1 METIDKNKT
10 RLLFIDILKGYT
22 EAYYKNNKVYFKHNT
37 SFDSGDIDSK
47 REDFVRKAKK
57 NSLPTEEEK
66 EEYLIIEKLWSKEK
80 NEEIQKI
87 KSYTS
92 NLKTTKSKLFRNEE
106 INLINQQIN
115 EQTLK
120 LIELISERRGLL
132 GFTVEDY
139 ANKKVNEYYM
149 YNSLFKDKNLN
160 ERFFSKDQF
169 DELENKD
176 ISEIIEIYNNVN
188 KDFSEKNL
196 KKIALSSPYLSLYN
210 MCEDSPYYFYGKPVI
225 YLTFYQIEVFS
236 YARYFRNALSEAK
249 HKPADELY
257 EDPEK
262 LIDWLES
269 SKNAEEV
276 LNKSGI
282 KDNKKSE
289 GAIGTSIVGAKKEDL
304 AKIGADE
311 KGVSLHGEALK
322 KGGTLSMQDLMK
334 LHGIK

>member
-1 METIDKNKT
+1 METIDKNKI

-22 EAYYKNNKVYFKHNT
+22 ETYYKNSKIYFKHNT

-47 REDFVRKAKK
+47 RQEFTRKAKS
-57 NSLPTEEEK
+57 NGLPSEDEK
-66 EEYLIIEKLWSKEK
+66 EKYLISEKLWSKEK
-80 NEEIQKI
+80 GDEIKKI
-87 KSYTS
+87 KSYIS

-106 INLINQQIN
+106 IESINKQIS
-115 EQTLK
+115 EQNLK
-120 LIELISERRGLL
+120 LFELTSERKELL
-132 GFTVEDY
+132 GFTIEDY

-149 YNSLFKDKNLN
+149 YNSLYKDKELN
-160 ERFFSKDQF
+160 QRYFSEGEF

-176 ISEIIEIYNNVN
+176 ISEIIEIYNNIN

-196 KKIALSSPYLSLYN
+196 KKIALSPFYLSLYN
-210 MCEDSPYYFYGKPVI
+210 MCEDSPYYLYGKSVI

-236 YARYFRNALSEAK
+236 YSRYFKNALSEAK

-276 LNKSGI
+276 LSKSNI
-282 KDNKKSE
+282 KENKKGE

-311 KGVSLHGEALK
+311 GGVSLHNEALK
-322 KGGTLSMQDLMK
+322 KGGTLSMEDLMK
-334 LHGIK
+334 LHGVK

>member
-1 METIDKNKT
+1 LETVDKNKI
-10 RLLFIDILKGYT
+10 RLLFIDILKGYS
-22 EAYYKNNKVYFKHNT
+22 EVYYKNTKIYFKHNT

-47 REDFVRKAKK
+47 RQEFIRKAKS
-57 NSLPTEEEK
+57 NGLPTEEEK
-66 EEYLIIEKLWSKEK
+66 EAYLIAEKLWSKEK
-80 NEEIQKI
+80 NEEIQRI
-87 KSYTS
+87 KSYIS

-106 INLINQQIN
+106 IDSINKQIN
-115 EQTLK
+115 EQNIK
-120 LIELISERRGLL
+120 LIELASERKELL

-149 YNSLFKDKNLN
+149 YNSLYKDKNLN
-160 ERFFSKDQF
+160 ERYFSEGDF

-196 KKIALSSPYLSLYN
+196 KKIALSSFYLSLYN
-210 MCEDSPYYFYGKPVI
+210 MCEDSPYYLYGKPII
-225 YLTFYQIEVFS
+225 YLTFYQVEVFS
-236 YARYFRNALSEAK
+236 YSRYFRNALSEAK

-257 EDPEK
+257 EDPDK

-269 SKNAEEV
+269 SKNVEEV
-276 LNKSGI
+276 LNKNSI
-282 KDNKKSE
+282 KENKKSE
-289 GAIGTSIVGAKKEDL
+289 GAVGTSIIGAKKEDL

-311 KGVSLHGEALK
+311 KGVSLHNEALK
-322 KGGTLSMQDLMK
+322 KGGTLNMQDLMK

>member
-1 METIDKNKT
+1 METVDKNKI
-10 RLLFIDILKGYT
+10 RLLFIDILKGYS
-22 EAYYKNNKVYFKHNT
+22 EVYYKNTKIYFKHNT

-47 REDFVRKAKK
+47 RQEFIRKAKS
-57 NSLPTEEEK
+57 NGLPTEEEK
-66 EEYLIIEKLWSKEK
+66 EAYLIAEKLWSKEK
-80 NEEIQKI
+80 NEEIQRI
-87 KSYTS
+87 KSYIS

-106 INLINQQIN
+106 IDSINKQIN
-115 EQTLK
+115 EQNIK
-120 LIELISERRGLL
+120 LIELASERKELL

-149 YNSLFKDKNLN
+149 YNSLYKDKNLN
-160 ERFFSKDQF
+160 ERYFSEGDF

-196 KKIALSSPYLSLYN
+196 KKIALSSFYLSLYN
-210 MCEDSPYYFYGKPVI
+210 MCEDSPYYLYGKPII
-225 YLTFYQIEVFS
+225 YLTFYQVEVFS
-236 YARYFRNALSEAK
+236 YSRYFRNALSEAK

-257 EDPEK
+257 EDPDK

-269 SKNAEEV
+269 SKNVEEV
-276 LNKSGI
+276 LNKNSI
-282 KDNKKSE
+282 KENKKSE
-289 GAIGTSIVGAKKEDL
+289 GAVGTSIIGAKKEDL

-311 KGVSLHGEALK
+311 KGVSLHNEALK
-322 KGGTLSMQDLMK
+322 KGGTLNMQDLMK

>member
-1 METIDKNKT
+1 LENIDKNKI
-10 RLLFIDILKGYT
+10 RLLFVDILKGYT
-22 EAYYKNNKVYFKHNT
+22 EAYYKNNKIYFKHNT

-47 REDFVRKAKK
+47 RQDFIRKAKS
-57 NSLPTEEEK
+57 NGLPTEEEK
-66 EEYLIIEKLWSKEK
+66 EKYLITEKFWSKEK
-80 NEEIQKI
+80 NEEIKKI
-87 KSYTS
+87 KSYIS

-106 INLINQQIN
+106 INSINQHIN
-115 EQTLK
+115 EETLK
-120 LIELISERRGLL
+120 LVELTSERKTLL

-139 ANKKVNEYYM
+139 ANKKINEYYM
-149 YNSLFKDKNLN
+149 FNSLFKDSSLRERYFSEN
-160 ERFFSKDQF
+160 EF

-176 ISEIIEIYNNVN
+176 ISEIIEIYNIINSN
-188 KDFSEKNL
+188 FSEKNL
-196 KKIALSSPYLSLYN
+196 KKIALSSFYLSLYN
-210 MCEDSPYYFYGKPVI
+210 MCEDNPYYLYGKPI
-225 YLTFYQIEVFS
+225 IHLTFYQIEVFS
-236 YARYFRNALSEAK
+236 YSRYFRNALSEAK

-276 LNKSGI
+276 LNKNNI
-282 KDNKKSE
+282 KENKKSE
-289 GAIGTSIVGAKKEDL
+289 GAVGTSIIGAKKEDL

-311 KGVSLHGEALK
+311 NGVSLHGEALK